1 MIIVSFLTEN
11 FIRETLSMNEEE
23 LRIFLE
29 NLCKRKDY
37 IYFIFEP
44 GFNYVSIKKNPP
56 KNFKPNNFSNWSKY
70 IQYLHRLGRI
80 KDYTFFKNYIN
91 NLNEDYLNG
100 EFIKKSLNKKLFYL
114 SFKGLKIKNPSIKV
128 KSLGDSLFEIFNNVD
143 MLIQKNTLLTD
154 SIKNLKDR
162 ENLFFDKLGGL
173 CCFNNTFICIDRFI
187 LNPAKDNKNIYLK
200 TPIKLLNGSS
210 IKNIIILTSDPY
222 IEKYKK
228 YKNEE
233 LNKNKFDCINDHLKI
248 LFKEMYPNKI
258 NIQLFLMIP
267 EELKKFHCRYFSWA
281 QLPEDNSFDLK
292 DLDNL
297 EDQIIVSIQPD
308 KGAGIFEEDTEY
320 GNEAKFNYTTK
331 SELNKKI
338 NQMLNSD
345 PTQYESSFK
354 YNSFKLWIEENYPR
368 DKVWINHNKVLNI
381 LKKSKP

>member
-1 MIIVSFLTEN
+1 MIIISLLTEN
-11 FIRETLSMNEEE
+11 FIRETLKTNEEE

-29 NLCKRKDY
+29 NLCVRKDY
-37 IYFIFEP
+37 IYFIYEP
-44 GFNYVSIKKNPP
+44 GFNYASIKKNPP
-56 KNFKPNNFSNWSKY
+56 QNFKQGNFSNWSKY
-70 IQYLHRLGRI
+70 IKYLMGQGRI
-80 KDYTFFKNYIN
+80 KKYDFLKNY
-91 NLNEDYLNG
+91 
-100 EFIKKSLNKKLFYL
+100 LNKNIFKEDFAKNSFKGKLFYL
-114 SFKGLKIKNPSIKV
+114 SFKDLKIKYSSIKFQ
-128 KSLGDSLFEIFNNVD
+128 SLGDNLVQIFHNID
-143 MLIQKNTLLTD
+143 LIIEKNTALTE
-154 SIKNLKDR
+154 SIYNFR
-162 ENLFFDKLGGL
+162 EREDLFFDKLGGL

-187 LNPAKDNKNIYLK
+187 LNPGSDNKNIYLK

-210 IKNIIILTSDPY
+210 IRNIIILTSDPY

-281 QLPEDNSFDLK
+281 ELPEDNSFDLK
-292 DLDNL
+292 DLANI
-297 EDQIIVSIQPD
+297 EDQIIVAIQPD

-368 DKVWINHNKVLNI
+368 DKVWINHNKVLNN